1 MNDTAQ
7 IHLVFVVGIEEAVL
21 HGDGGDDHGLD
32 VPVDQQVA
40 DLAVGMDTACVTAGL
55 QIAVV
60 DGICQICGEIV
71 LFAKYAGT
79 DVKVADETLKILS
92 VSDVLGVIE

>member
-1 MNDTAQ
+1 MSIRPLGDKIVIKVIEDAEQTSG
-7 IHLVFVVGIEEAVL
+7 GIFIPDSAKEKSQRGEVI
-21 HGDGGDDHGLD
+21 
-32 VPVDQQVA
+32 
-40 DLAVGMDTACVTAGL
+40 AVGSGKTNDKGEKDPMEVK
-55 QIAVV
+55 V
-60 DGICQICGEIV
+60 GEIV

>member
-1 MNDTAQ
+1 MTIRPLGDKIVIKVIEDAEQTSGGIFIPDSAKEKSQ
-7 IHLVFVVGIEEAVL
+7 RGEVV
-21 HGDGGDDHGLD
+21 
-32 VPVDQQVA
+32 
-40 DLAVGMDTACVTAGL
+40 AVGSGKTNDKGEKDPMEVK
-55 QIAVV
+55 V
-60 DGICQICGEIV
+60 GEIV